1 MEIANQVQY
10 RGDHYQVE
18 TVKSMLTEE
27 IEHFERR
34 VALLKRSQLDRQD
47 SLITTYEEMINV
59 RKEILMQLSQIS
71 QM

>member
-1 MEIANQVQY
+1 MEIAKQVQY

-18 TVKSMLTEE
+18 TVKSMLIEE

-34 VALLKRSQLDRQD
+34 VTLLKRSQLDRQD
-47 SLITTYEEMINV
+47 SLITTYIEMINV